1 MNFLYKKHPKGSYEY
16 ANYKK
21 KVDVVVMIV
30 LFVLALG
37 IFCIGYFSTGT
48 KANLLSVIAV
58 LGLLPAC
65 KQVVAVIMSMRVKAC
80 DIDTKEK
87 LDSHLGEL
95 FGMYNLYFTSYDK
108 NFALTHLVVMDK
120 QIICLASDKN
130 FKEKEFIEH
139 LSELILKEGVKDSF
153 LKVFTDIEKY
163 VNRLDELN
171 NLETVKMANGEIVNL
186 ICNVTI

>member
-30 LFVLALG
+30 LFALALG

-48 KANLLSVIAV
+48 KANLFSVIAV

>member
-30 LFVLALG
+30 LFALALG

-153 LKVFTDIEKY
+153 LKVFTDVEKY

>member
-30 LFVLALG
+30 LFALALG

-153 LKVFTDIEKY
+153 LKVFTDVERY